1 MLAYK
6 EQQALEA
13 LLVCST
19 RKEAAL
25 MAGITEKTL
34 RKYINDAEF
43 QREYKAFYRGK
54 LKEAARKSQAKMNAV
69 METFYTIS
77 QSAEEN
83 TMARIAAGRAYCEYS
98 LRMTEITDILEDLE
112 GEEDVLC

>member
-13 LLVCST
+13 LLVCGT
-19 RKEAAL
+19 RKEAAM

-34 RKYINDAEF
+34 RKYINSVEF

-54 LKEAARKSQAKMNAV
+54 LKDAARKSQAKMNAV

-77 QSAEEN
+77 QNKEES

-98 LRMTEITDILEDLE
+98 LRMTEITDIIEDLE
-112 GEEDVLC
+112 GDEDVLC